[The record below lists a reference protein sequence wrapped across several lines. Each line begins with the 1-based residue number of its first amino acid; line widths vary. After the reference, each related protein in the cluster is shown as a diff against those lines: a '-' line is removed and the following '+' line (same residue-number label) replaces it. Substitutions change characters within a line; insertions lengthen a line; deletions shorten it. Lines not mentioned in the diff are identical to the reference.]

1 MAKEVEGLQNIARQL
16 GGGAVAFIATRD
28 KGFADRTDEDI
39 YEVLCWYK
47 DGMDEEGNDI
57 IPLQDAYK
65 KKRYNKVMKEISA
78 MYCVPRAKQKMRRKG
93 KYGPIDV
100 LDHRVNR
107 LGQDVEVVYE
117 FIKQRFMVE

>member
-1 MAKEVEGLQNIARQL
+1 MSE
-16 GGGAVAFIATRD
+16 
-28 KGFADRTDEDI
+28 
-39 YEVLCWYK
+39 
-47 DGMDEEGNDI
+47 
-57 IPLQDAYK
+57 
-65 KKRYNKVMKEISA
+65 RYNEVMKEISA

-117 FIKQRFMVE
+117 FIKKSFMIEQVVQPVLQPPSPEPVVEVEPAIPPPSPEPVAEPVAEPLAE